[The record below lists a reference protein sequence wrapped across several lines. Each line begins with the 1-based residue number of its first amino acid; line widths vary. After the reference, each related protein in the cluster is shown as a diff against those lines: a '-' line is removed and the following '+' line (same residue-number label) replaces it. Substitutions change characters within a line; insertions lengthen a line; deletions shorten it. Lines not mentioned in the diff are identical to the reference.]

1 MGEADEGQLARL
13 KGGLVWWGSPK
24 RAMALLVLTVL
35 LAFALRLYRLGYQSV
50 WYDEGV
56 SIHLATK
63 DLSDLTRHTA
73 GDIHPPLYYYLL
85 HFWILM
91 LGPSE
96 FSAAFLSLVFG
107 MLIIALSY
115 RLARDLYGRHIGL
128 LTAFL
133 IAISP
138 FNLWYSQEIRM
149 YSLGACLGLISLYC
163 LMRLTGMVRRT
174 SLETPERV
182 GIASSRDG
190 RSWKLWMGYV
200 LSATAGLYS
209 LYYFVFLLLLENL
222 FVFGW
227 WVFNKLG
234 KREGPLSLA
243 RWLLAQGAVLLLY
256 LPWLPVALRQAL
268 DPPVPP
274 WREFTG
280 LGTVVTDSW
289 AALALGQSV
298 DPQSVLIWPLLS
310 FLFAIYLLGLL
321 SPTADRQGRMT
332 TVLFCGY
339 TFVPLLAIHA
349 LSLRTPLF
357 HVRYLYTYST
367 PFYLLLALGFVRLVR
382 ISRVALPVSLA
393 LLTVA
398 SGYSIYNFHFAP
410 QYAADDH
417 RGAVGY
423 LEERIAPGDAVLID
437 AGYAYPPFLY
447 YFEGEIAWQGRLV
460 NYEPV
465 YEELDG
471 VVVLQTGVIG
481 GDEGLGWGDPNS
493 DFYATSQEETAPALE
508 GVFARH
514 PRVWVYRIY
523 DTVTDPQG
531 FIRDWLDEHGRM
543 IGDVQLAG
551 PSYMRVQ
558 CYATIPEPAYQG
570 EITYHPLD
578 VRLDGRVG
586 LLGYDGPPGVRSGAD
601 LRLTLY
607 WQAWEEL
614 EADYNVLLRLTTSD
628 GAEFARLDEPL
639 SPPTTEWQVGQII
652 SQTVSLHLPAGTPPL
667 PFYSLILEM
676 YDPATR
682 QTLATA
688 PGGWGMAT
696 IRVSRPL
703 VPPRPPQMTHE
714 PWANFGNIVQL
725 VGYEMEPLEAEAGKE
740 VHLELLWRAWDPPLP
755 LMQTVVQLRD
765 EEGQVQ
771 AREEGNYLGRG
782 HSTVLWEGEELV
794 RDLYDFQIPEG
805 ISPGI
810 YELALTLQ
818 RIGTMQDFAE
828 TEGREPVPFWSS
840 LGEREESF
848 ILGVVEVAGP

>member
-1 MGEADEGQLARL
+1 MGEAYEVQLARL

-128 LTAFL
+128 LTALL
-133 IAISP
+133 IALSP

-149 YSLGACLGLISLYC
+149 YTLGAFLGLISLYC

-190 RSWKLWMGYV
+190 RSWKLWIGYV

-209 LYYFVFLLLLENL
+209 LYYFAFLLLLENL

-227 WVFNKLG
+227 WMFNKLG

-298 DPQSVLIWPLLS
+298 DPQSALIWPLLS
-310 FLFAIYLLGLL
+310 FLFAVYLLGLL
-321 SPTADRQGRMT
+321 SPTADRRGRMT

-339 TFVPLLAIHA
+339 TFVPLLAIYA

-357 HVRYLYTYST
+357 HVRYMFTYSP
-367 PFYLLLALGFVRLVR
+367 PFYLLLALGFVRLAR
-382 ISRVALPVSLA
+382 ISRAALPVSLA
-393 LLTVA
+393 LLTIV
-398 SGYSIYNFHFAP
+398 SGSSIYSFHFAP

-447 YFEGEIAWQGRLV
+447 YFEGEIAWQGRLTD
-460 NYEPV
+460 YEPG
-465 YEELDG
+465 YAEQDG

-493 DFYATSQEETAPALE
+493 DFYATSQEETARALE
-508 GVFARH
+508 QVFARH
-514 PRVWVYRIY
+514 SRVWVYRIY

-531 FIRDWLDEHGRM
+531 FIREWLGEHGRL
-543 IGDVQLAG
+543 IGDVGFAG
-551 PSYMRVQ
+551 EGYMRVQ
-558 CYATIPEPAYQG
+558 CYVTGPDPDYDA
-570 EITYHPLD
+570 EIVYHPFEVL
-578 VRLDGRVG
+578 LLEGRVG
-586 LLGYDGPPGVRSGAD
+586 LLGYDGPQGVRAGD
-601 LRLTLY
+601 ELPLTLY
-607 WQAWEEL
+607 WQRRREL
-614 EADYNVLLRLTTSD
+614 DRDYGVRLRLGARSEVDVALLETSPSTPMSQW
-628 GAEFARLDEPL
+628 E
-639 SPPTTEWQVGQII
+639 VGEII
-652 SQTVSLHLPAGTPPL
+652 SQPINMEIPSGTPPL
-667 PFYSLILEM
+667 QYGLMVEL
-676 YDPATR
+676 YDLFTGKR
-682 QTLATA
+682 VA
-688 PGGWGMAT
+688 PVTDDWRIGT
-696 IRVSRPL
+696 VRVSRPL
-703 VPPRPPQMTHE
+703 VPPRPPHMAHE
-714 PWANFGNIVQL
+714 PWANFGDLLQL
-725 VGYEMEPLEAEAGKE
+725 AAYDIEPLRAEAGDE
-740 VHLELLWRAWDPPLP
+740 MQVELLWRAWDVPLP
-755 LMQTVVQLRD
+755 LIQMVVELRD
-765 EEGQVQ
+765 DEGQVQ
-771 AREEGNYLGRG
+771 AMQEDSYLTFR
-782 HSTVLWEGEELV
+782 HPSVWWQREELV
-794 RDLYDFQIPEG
+794 RDLRDLQIPEG
-805 ISPGI
+805 ISPGN

-818 RIGTMQDFAE
+818 RIRTAQQRE
-828 TEGREPVPFWSS
+828 TVRVWSPS
-840 LGEREESF
+840 GEWEESF